1 MIASM
6 RVVWPILCGYY
17 ANRNKELRAEATQ
30 HSDPQNTHTYH
41 ANVPQSTPMAQ
52 RTNYRV
58 NDERAT
64 LKVQR
69 AQHPPI
75 NVNRVTFA
83 KIPRF
88 LFLPRKRHTEACVVK
103 PFVLQSYRTLTCPKP
118 SPRKKLKRFAACS
131 HYSTP
136 KAQ

>member
-1 MIASM
+1 MIATNE
-6 RVVWPILCGYY
+6 VVWPILCGYY

-30 HSDPQNTHTYH
+30 HHDPTQNTHTH
-41 ANVPQSTPMAQ
+41 RANVWQSTPMAQ

-58 NDERAT
+58 DDDRAT

-83 KIPRF
+83 KIP
-88 LFLPRKRHTEACVVK
+88 LFC
-103 PFVLQSYRTLTCPKP
+103 FCPKNV
-118 SPRKKLKRFAACS
+118 
-131 HYSTP
+131 TP
-136 KAQ
+136 KHA